1 MRTIVITGASDGI
14 GAATSRILR
23 RRADAALEGA
33 AQARLIV
40 VGRSPEKTQRVADE
54 VGGEPLTADFA
65 HLDEVRAL
73 ADSLLGMTEQID
85 VLANNA
91 GGIFSGPEL
100 TDDGFERTFQ
110 VDVLAPILLT
120 NLLLPTLLHSRATV
134 VNTASIAARLFGR
147 LDLDDLQTLRNFT
160 PNRAYGTAKLGNIL
174 FTLGLHRAFCAQ
186 GLSAV
191 AFHPGVVATG
201 FASGTDGAMG
211 MLYRSV
217 LGRHLFSSSER
228 GGERLA
234 RFILEAPG
242 TGWRPGAYYEGRR
255 AVTPPPAAR
264 DPKLVERYWERVS
277 GLLGLDW

>member
-1 MRTIVITGASDGI
+1 
-14 GAATSRILR
+14 
-23 RRADAALEGA
+23 
-33 AQARLIV
+33 
-40 VGRSPEKTQRVADE
+40 
-54 VGGEPLTADFA
+54 
-65 HLDEVRAL
+65 
-73 ADSLLGMTEQID
+73 
-85 VLANNA
+85 
-91 GGIFSGPEL
+91 
-100 TDDGFERTFQ
+100 
-110 VDVLAPILLT
+110 
-120 NLLLPTLLHSRATV
+120 
-134 VNTASIAARLFGR
+134 
-147 LDLDDLQTLRNFT
+147 
-160 PNRAYGTAKLGNIL
+160 
-174 FTLGLHRAFCAQ
+174 
-186 GLSAV
+186 
-191 AFHPGVVATG
+191 VVATG